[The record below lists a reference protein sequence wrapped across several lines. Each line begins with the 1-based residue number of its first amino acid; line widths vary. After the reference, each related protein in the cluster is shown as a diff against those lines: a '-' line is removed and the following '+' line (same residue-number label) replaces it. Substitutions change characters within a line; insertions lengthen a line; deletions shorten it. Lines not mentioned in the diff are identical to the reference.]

1 MHHLNFWKFG
11 PKSWF
16 WATNDWISFCENLI
30 LWKEGYCTALF
41 WIIYHSLCINS
52 GFKDMKI
59 FCKTNAIF
67 PFKIG
72 LCLHK
77 EELYTVM
84 GGAISCILG
93 RIRMVCDDEIC
104 PLIMRIARNIFSSK
118 PAKDGTILHLTHFKL
133 KILKREGPLQNEW
146 AIPLAFKTIQKLQG
160 MYYKWGK
167 NSCRMNYYA
176 SCVKYWGKKPYK
188 SLYFSCK
195 TSL

>member
-1 MHHLNFWKFG
+1 M
-11 PKSWF
+11 
-16 WATNDWISFCENLI
+16 
-30 LWKEGYCTALF
+30 LWSTKWPLLGKRFPTPGLHIIALYA
-41 WIIYHSLCINS
+41 YHSIALSI
-52 GFKDMKI
+52 
-59 FCKTNAIF
+59 
-67 PFKIG
+67 KIG

-104 PLIMRIARNIFSSK
+104 SLIMRIARNIFSSK
-118 PAKDGTILHLTHFKL
+118 PAKDGTILHLTRFKL

-176 SCVKYWGKKPYK
+176 SCVKNCGVGGGKPYK